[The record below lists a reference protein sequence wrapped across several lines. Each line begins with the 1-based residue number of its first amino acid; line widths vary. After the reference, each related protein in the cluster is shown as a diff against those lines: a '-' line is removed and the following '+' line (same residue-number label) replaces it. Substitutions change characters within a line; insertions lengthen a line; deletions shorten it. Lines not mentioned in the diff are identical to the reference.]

1 MKLDR
6 VVTLTFSPNGTT
18 RQVADAIAQGAGLPQ
33 RLDLDRTAFDSR
45 WTGADLR
52 PGDLAVIALP
62 VYYGRLPKL
71 MVEFFRYVKAEGIP
85 AVLAVTYGNRA
96 YDDALLELKNE
107 SLEHGFV
114 PVAAG
119 AFAAHHC
126 MATAL
131 AQGRPGADD
140 LAQARALGEKAAALA
155 AGRDSLEGL
164 DLAVKGSFPY
174 TPGSDLPVGP
184 GTDRTKCTRCGLCQA
199 NCPVLAI
206 DPLDP
211 GEIDGWRCL
220 FCARCIHNCP
230 TGAKAITLPPMREK
244 LTILENM
251 MAAPKENELFL
262 L

>member
-85 AVLAVTYGNRA
+85 AVLVVTYGNRA

-131 AQGRPGADD
+131 AQGRPGPGAGGKGRRPGGRAGQPGGPGSGRQGQ
-140 LAQARALGEKAAALA
+140 LPLHPRLRPARGPGDRPGQVHPVRPVPGKLPRPGHRSP
-155 AGRDSLEGL
+155 GSRRDRR
-164 DLAVKGSFPY
+164 LAV
-174 TPGSDLPVGP
+174 
-184 GTDRTKCTRCGLCQA
+184 
-199 NCPVLAI
+199 PVLR
-206 DPLDP
+206 PVHP
-211 GEIDGWRCL
+211 
-220 FCARCIHNCP
+220 
-230 TGAKAITLPPMREK
+230 
-244 LTILENM
+244 
-251 MAAPKENELFL
+251 
-262 L
+262 

>member
-119 AFAAHHC
+119 PRAAP
-126 MATAL
+126 ARTTWP
-131 AQGRPGADD
+131 RPGRWGKRPPPWRPGGTAWR
-140 LAQARALGEKAAALA
+140 AWIWPSRAASPTPPAPTCPWARGPTGPSAPGAA
-155 AGRDSLEGL
+155 
-164 DLAVKGSFPY
+164 
-174 TPGSDLPVGP
+174 
-184 GTDRTKCTRCGLCQA
+184 
-199 NCPVLAI
+199 
-206 DPLDP
+206 
-211 GEIDGWRCL
+211 
-220 FCARCIHNCP
+220 CARQTAPSRPSIPWIPARSTAGGACSAPGASITAPPGPRPSPCP
-230 TGAKAITLPPMREK
+230 PCGRS
-244 LTILENM
+244 
-251 MAAPKENELFL
+251 
-262 L
+262 